1 MADCLGSW
9 KLKRCFQSQS
19 HHWSWSGKA
28 QYYVNDICMCK
39 NFVIDLS
46 KNNLSIPQLYVND
59 SYKCNECVVTQT
71 CFFFLHSVS
80 MTRVLMKYE
89 NIAVWQSF
97 FLIHT
102 WVSGIPA
109 LWLRFLVNEWAKWS
123 FHSNC
128 SEYTVLVFEFAY
140 FARSFILYFLC
151 HQFFSMKIPNI

>member
-9 KLKRCFQSQS
+9 KLKRCFESQY
-19 HHWSWSGKA
+19 HHWSWSSKA

-59 SYKCNECVVTQT
+59 IYKCNECVVTQT
-71 CFFFLHSVS
+71 CCFFFCTLLFPWREFLWSTKTLLFDKV
-80 MTRVLMKYE
+80 
-89 NIAVWQSF
+89 F

-102 WVSGIPA
+102 WVFGIPA

-128 SEYTVLVFEFAY
+128 SEYTVLVF
-140 FARSFILYFLC
+140 
-151 HQFFSMKIPNI
+151 

>member
-28 QYYVNDICMCK
+28 QYYVNDICLCK

-59 SYKCNECVVTQT
+59 IYKCNECVVTQT
-71 CFFFLHSVS
+71 CCFFSALCFHDESS
-80 MTRVLMKYE
+80 YE
-89 NIAVWQSF
+89 VRKHCCLTKF

-128 SEYTVLVFEFAY
+128 SEYTVLVFNLHILPNPSY
-140 FARSFILYFLC
+140 FI
-151 HQFFSMKIPNI
+151 FFVINFFP